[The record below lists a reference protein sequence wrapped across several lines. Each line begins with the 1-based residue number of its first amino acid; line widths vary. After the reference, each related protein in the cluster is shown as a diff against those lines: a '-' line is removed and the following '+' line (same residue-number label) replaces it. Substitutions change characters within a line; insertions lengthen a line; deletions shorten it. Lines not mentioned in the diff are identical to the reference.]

1 MRKFG
6 NFEIIGAA
14 IATIGIMFLIMDGL
28 SCLNVFQMEGSG
40 LSLGI
45 ISLLMAT
52 NGYLILLYGI
62 SSNRAGVA
70 APVAAQA

>member
-6 NFEIIGAA
+6 NFEIIGTA
-14 IATIGIMFLIMDGL
+14 IATIGIMFLLMDGL
-28 SCLNVFQMEGSG
+28 ACLNVFNMEGSG

-62 SSNRAGVA
+62 SNNRAGTAV
-70 APVAAQA
+70 PVAA